1 MLYMYFAQG
10 FEETEAIASLDVIR
24 RAGIDIFTVGVGSKK
39 ITGAHNITV
48 ECDLDT
54 EEATFTGL
62 EGIVLPGGMP
72 GTLNLEKSAAVQ
84 AAVDHCN
91 ANGIFIGAI
100 CAAPS
105 ILGHKGLLDGREA
118 IAYPGFE
125 EQLTGARISTHSV
138 AQDGFIITAQGAGA
152 AVAFG
157 LKLVEALDGKARAE
171 QLAASICY
179 PEH

>member
-62 EGIVLPGGMP
+62 EGIILPGGMP
-72 GTLNLEKSAAVQ
+72 GTLNLERSERVCDALDFCFTNSKLIA
-84 AAVDHCN
+84 
-91 ANGIFIGAI
+91 AI

-105 ILGHKGLLDGREA
+105 IPGKLGMLEGKKA
-118 IAYPGFE
+118 VCYPGFE
-125 EQLTGARISTHSV
+125 EYLKGAEVPGDYVVT
-138 AQDGFIITAQGAGA
+138 DGNFITARGMGS
-152 AVAFG
+152 AVEFG
-157 LKLVEALDGKARAE
+157 LSIAAFFKGAEFADKLRNTLECFR
-171 QLAASICY
+171 
-179 PEH
+179 